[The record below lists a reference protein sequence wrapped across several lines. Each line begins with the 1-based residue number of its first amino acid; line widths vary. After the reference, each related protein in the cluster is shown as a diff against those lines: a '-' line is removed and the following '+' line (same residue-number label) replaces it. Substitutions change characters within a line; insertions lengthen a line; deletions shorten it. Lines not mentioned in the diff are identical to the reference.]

1 MNVAVLDVGKT
12 NVKAVVVNR
21 ATGREIA
28 TRTRPNRVLTD
39 GPYPHFDVD
48 GIFAFFL
55 EALAELHATFGF
67 EAVSITAHGA
77 SGALLGDKGLI
88 LPVLDY
94 EFRYP
99 AEVDAAYDA
108 IRPSFEQTFSPRL
121 PGGLNLG
128 AQFHYQKTIFPDAF
142 ATARTIV
149 TYPQYWGWRLTGV
162 AATDVTSLGCH
173 TDLWLPREGR
183 FSDLPERLGIADK
196 LAPVKKPS
204 DLLGY
209 VMDEIATRIGLPD
222 PVPVYCGIHDSNASL
237 LPHLLQRDAPF
248 SVVST
253 GTWVILFAVGGDLDH
268 LDPARDTLANVDAFG
283 RAVPSARFMG
293 GREFELL
300 TGGKGAA
307 TPEAVRCVL
316 DRGILLTP
324 SVVPGCGPYP
334 HAKHCVV
341 NAVDELDANETYV
354 AASLYVAIMTK
365 VCLDL
370 TGAAGPI
377 VVEGPFASNL
387 LYIEALSKA
396 TGRLVVPVAGS
407 TGTSVGAA
415 LLAADLSTPTV
426 AQAGTTATATHLS
439 ESYQRYWRSAQEL
452 FAKQTADERD
462 EHELTKDCYR

>member
-1 MNVAVLDVGKT
+1 MKVAVLDIGKT
-12 NVKAVVVNR
+12 NVKAVVVDR
-21 ATGREIA
+21 EAGREIA
-28 TRTRPNRVLTD
+28 ARTRPNRVLTH

-48 GIFAFFL
+48 GIFAFFI
-55 EALAELHATFGF
+55 ESLAELYAEFGF
-67 EAVSITAHGA
+67 DAISITAHGA
-77 SGALLGDKGLI
+77 SGALLGNNGLA

-99 AEVDAAYDA
+99 AEIDTAYDE
-108 IRPSFEQTFSPRL
+108 IRPPFEKTFSPRL

-128 AQFHYQKTIFPDAF
+128 AQFHYQKTAFPEAF
-142 ATARTIV
+142 ERVRTIV

-162 AATDVTSLGCH
+162 VATDVTSLGCH

-183 FSDLPERLGIADK
+183 FSDLPERLGIAHK

-209 VMDEIATRIGLPD
+209 VTDGIATRIGLFG

-248 SVVST
+248 AVVST
-253 GTWVILFAVGGDLDH
+253 GTWVVLFAVGGDLDH
-268 LDPARDTLANVDAFG
+268 LDPARDTLANVDALG

-300 TGGKGAA
+300 TIGKGAA
-307 TPEAVRCVL
+307 TPEAIKRVL

-334 HAKHCVV
+334 HAKHRVV
-341 NAVDELDANETYV
+341 NVSDGLDADEMYV
-354 AASLYVAIMTK
+354 AASFYAAMMTEA
-365 VCLDL
+365 CLDL
-370 TGAAGPI
+370 TGAAGPV
-377 VVEGPFASNL
+377 VVEGPFACNL

-407 TGTSVGAA
+407 TGTSIGAA
-415 LLAADLSTPTV
+415 LLTADLSTPTV
-426 AQAGTTATATHLS
+426 AQAGTTATATHLP
-439 ESYQRYWRSAQEL
+439 ENFQQYWRLAQEL

-462 EHELTKDCYR
+462 EHKLSEGC